1 MRSTDSGLVVN
12 DEKTD
17 VCLFYK
23 NDCQAIELR
32 VNNKLIK
39 SKSTINVLGVTFD
52 SKLQWGTQ
60 FAQAIT
66 KSKQALHA
74 IRLVSRYMRK
84 SEVKLLLTSNFYS
97 ILYYNCEI
105 WLMQSLSPALKQHL
119 LAASSMALRL
129 LNNRSDLRISYDQLH
144 KIHKRATP
152 INVMKYRQSIQLF
165 KIYNNDNQSDD
176 WIDLNFQQN
185 FNARNDNIQIYDVSR
200 LKVGKNL
207 IINRLSILN
216 GQIKLDW
223 LNLGL
228 NSFKIKMKQLFMT

>member
-1 MRSTDSGLVVN
+1 
-12 DEKTD
+12 
-17 VCLFYK
+17 
-23 NDCQAIELR
+23 
-32 VNNKLIK
+32 
-39 SKSTINVLGVTFD
+39 
-52 SKLQWGTQ
+52 
-60 FAQAIT
+60 
-66 KSKQALHA
+66 
-74 IRLVSRYMRK
+74 
-84 SEVKLLLTSNFYS
+84 
-97 ILYYNCEI
+97 
-105 WLMQSLSPALKQHL
+105 MQSLSPALKQHL

-216 GQIKLDW
+216 GLIKLDW

>member
-1 MRSTDSGLVVN
+1 
-12 DEKTD
+12 
-17 VCLFYK
+17 
-23 NDCQAIELR
+23 
-32 VNNKLIK
+32 
-39 SKSTINVLGVTFD
+39 
-52 SKLQWGTQ
+52 
-60 FAQAIT
+60 
-66 KSKQALHA
+66 
-74 IRLVSRYMRK
+74 
-84 SEVKLLLTSNFYS
+84 
-97 ILYYNCEI
+97 
-105 WLMQSLSPALKQHL
+105 MQSLSPALKQHL

-207 IINRLSILN
+207 MINRLSILN